1 MGINLQKL
9 VDSRSASY
17 TDIVEFVSSNGN
29 VVWKGTL
36 SEALVA
42 IDNYSANKFVKPVS
56 TFNPASMAILV
67 SPINEEIEQEPKA
80 EADGYNLT
88 DKNKVLNAIKYFNYT
103 KDHEEEYA
111 KSIINGMHKFG
122 VGSDCIDKDN
132 RLLKYVDSCTAD
144 LCEEGHISGT
154 MTAEEIAKKH
164 GVDVES
170 INKQVERGIK
180 VEHEHTSNDDEAKR
194 IALDHLY
201 ELPDY
206 YDRLDKME
214 EEGEKELDSEKLAE
228 ALYDELLDDVDEPL
242 FEDLNH
248 AEKRRWRIIKNTMK
262 FVDFESVKGAFPQL
276 DGKSNKEIVRQLKY
290 MLEQLPEEK
299 KRTLIQNHQ
308 AKELEAKTLNI
319 GKGHK
324 TAGNIVAGAGGGVT
338 GAAGLGGTYLAAKGV
353 VDGVMAST
361 AAGASSAAA
370 GASTAAEAV
379 VGAATVGF
387 AGAIGAVLIGGII
400 AVGGLALTA
409 LAVGATVGI
418 SKGVAAANAKKA
430 QRRHATMMNQESIIK
445 ELKKYA
451 KPKEDES
458 KAVTQAKS
466 LKLALAE
473 GNIPGEHKCPNC
485 GATLDAWDGTFCDNK
500 CKEEYNAKQ
509 KKEKETLTEA
519 SSAEKKAYREGG
531 EAENDYL
538 QGKSIARIKDPKARE
553 AAIAA
558 AKAGRKDAVHM
569 FTGDRKEEQA
579 ETAFVKK
586 QETMSKSG
594 YKTEE

>member
-67 SPINEEIEQEPKA
+67 FPINEEIEQEPKA

-201 ELPDY
+201 ELPD
-206 YDRLDKME
+206 LK
-214 EEGEKELDSEKLAE
+214 
-228 ALYDELLDDVDEPL
+228 
-242 FEDLNH
+242 
-248 AEKRRWRIIKNTMK
+248 WR
-262 FVDFESVKGAFPQL
+262 
-276 DGKSNKEIVRQLKY
+276 
-290 MLEQLPEEK
+290 
-299 KRTLIQNHQ
+299 
-308 AKELEAKTLNI
+308 
-319 GKGHK
+319 
-324 TAGNIVAGAGGGVT
+324 
-338 GAAGLGGTYLAAKGV
+338 
-353 VDGVMAST
+353 
-361 AAGASSAAA
+361 
-370 GASTAAEAV
+370 
-379 VGAATVGF
+379 
-387 AGAIGAVLIGGII
+387 
-400 AVGGLALTA
+400 
-409 LAVGATVGI
+409 
-418 SKGVAAANAKKA
+418 
-430 QRRHATMMNQESIIK
+430 
-445 ELKKYA
+445 
-451 KPKEDES
+451 
-458 KAVTQAKS
+458 
-466 LKLALAE
+466 
-473 GNIPGEHKCPNC
+473 
-485 GATLDAWDGTFCDNK
+485 
-500 CKEEYNAKQ
+500 
-509 KKEKETLTEA
+509 
-519 SSAEKKAYREGG
+519 
-531 EAENDYL
+531 
-538 QGKSIARIKDPKARE
+538 
-553 AAIAA
+553 
-558 AKAGRKDAVHM
+558 
-569 FTGDRKEEQA
+569 
-579 ETAFVKK
+579 
-586 QETMSKSG
+586 
-594 YKTEE
+594 